1 MPLLAHNI
9 SGNGGSFEAKHTRPR
24 PLVLDWDNEEL
35 PEEVCAVDSGF
46 DVLIMA
52 DVTYNAASFPSLV
65 RTLSS
70 LIRLSPPSN
79 PPMIILGYKQR
90 DSAERSLWDLAKE
103 IGVAFEQVGDRIG
116 AGGQPIE
123 IWIGR
128 QEPDF

>member
-1 MPLLAHNI
+1 
-9 SGNGGSFEAKHTRPR
+9 
-24 PLVLDWDNEEL
+24 
-35 PEEVCAVDSGF
+35 
-46 DVLIMA
+46 
-52 DVTYNAASFPSLV
+52 
-65 RTLSS
+65 
-70 LIRLSPPSN
+70 
-79 PPMIILGYKQR
+79 MIILGYKQR